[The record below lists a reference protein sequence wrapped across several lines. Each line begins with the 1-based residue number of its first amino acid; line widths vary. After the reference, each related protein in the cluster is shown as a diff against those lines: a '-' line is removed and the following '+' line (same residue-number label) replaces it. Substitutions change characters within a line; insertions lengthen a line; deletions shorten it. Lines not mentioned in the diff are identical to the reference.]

1 MNRLINVIVFMSI
14 FSLTVHA
21 TSQDELSNYQEIKSK
36 LEKSDKEL
44 NILYK
49 SQIDE
54 YKKEGGAFYG
64 QNESR
69 DIYLKK
75 SQQAWIKIKDANC
88 AYETYESKK
97 GTGFQSI
104 YLQCLLEKTNS
115 RIEYLKRNN

>member
-1 MNRLINVIVFMSI
+1 MN
-14 FSLTVHA
+14 
-21 TSQDELSNYQEIKSK
+21 IKK
-36 LEKSDKEL
+36 R
-44 NILYK
+44 
-49 SQIDE
+49 
-54 YKKEGGAFYG
+54 GGAFYG

-75 SQQAWIKIKDANC
+75 SQQAWIKIKDADC

>member
-21 TSQDELSNYQEIKSK
+21 TSQDELSNYQEIKAK

-54 YKKEGGAFYG
+54 YKKEGGG
-64 QNESR
+64 ILWTE
-69 DIYLKK
+69 
-75 SQQAWIKIKDANC
+75 
-88 AYETYESKK
+88 
-97 GTGFQSI
+97 
-104 YLQCLLEKTNS
+104 
-115 RIEYLKRNN
+115 